1 MSLRILQMINK
12 TISNDDNCVLK
23 EFQHVDCLR
32 EFLLIGTAGK
42 ILEFLNEI
50 GVEVN
55 IRVIK
60 S

>member
-1 MSLRILQMINK
+1 MINK